1 MKAWPVLL
9 LAVAFLLAACGDERS
24 LEQQI
29 IGVITEM
36 EELAEAGERR
46 AFMNFVDDEFRGQQG
61 RMARDDFHRFMI
73 LQWNRN
79 QRLYAQLFPIR
90 VEPLD
95 RDLARARFRALI
107 TGGRGLIPE
116 RGELYQIETTWRR
129 HGSDWLLL
137 EASWVPVRE
146 ERRR

>member
-1 MKAWPVLL
+1 MKPW
-9 LAVAFLLAACGDERS
+9 LAIMLAAVSLLPACGAEPS

-36 EELAEAGERR
+36 ETLAEAGERR
-46 AFMNFVDDEFRGQQG
+46 AFMNFVDDDFQGQQG
-61 RMARDDFHRFMI
+61 QMARDDFHRFMI
-73 LQWNRN
+73 LQWNQN

-90 VEPLD
+90 VEPVD
-95 RDLARARFRALI
+95 SDLARARFRALI

-116 RGELYQIETTWRR
+116 RGELYQIETIWRR

-137 EASWVPVRE
+137 EANWVPVRE
-146 ERRR
+146 ARGP